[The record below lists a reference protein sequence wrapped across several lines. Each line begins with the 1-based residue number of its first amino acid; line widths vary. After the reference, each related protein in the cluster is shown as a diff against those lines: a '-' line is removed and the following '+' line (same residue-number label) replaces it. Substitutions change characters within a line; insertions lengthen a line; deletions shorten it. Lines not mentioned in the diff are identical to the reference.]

1 MSHFKNRGYHYP
13 YLHHDDPQAHAKYVL
28 DSMGY
33 QSPPPSYTNT
43 SSSEDEDK
51 NENTSLIRT

>member
-1 MSHFKNRGYHYP
+1 MSHFRRGNSGVYAYP
-13 YLHHDDPQAHAKYVL
+13 DDDPQAHAKYVL

-43 SSSEDEDK
+43 SSSEDEDE
-51 NENTSLIRT
+51 NEKYQSY